1 MGNCRNRMTWNS
13 NNEGRVIWI
22 TGLSGAGKSTIA
34 RATVKQLRTQGEQP
48 ALIDGDE
55 IRDAIRDPHISH
67 DPASRLANAYR
78 ICRLARL
85 LADQKHTVIVATMS
99 IYHEIHSWNRR
110 NYPNYFEVWVE
121 VDLKALQCRDARGLY
136 SRANNGKTSNVPGLD
151 LGYERP
157 LHPDLILTNNPPFRD
172 PEELAEQLIHSV
184 QHNPTMPA
192 LP

>member
-1 MGNCRNRMTWNS
+1 MTWNS

-34 RATVKQLRTQGEQP
+34 RATVKQMRTQGEQP
-48 ALIDGDE
+48 VLIDGDE
-55 IRDAIRDPHISH
+55 IRDAIRDPHTGH
-67 DPASRLANAYR
+67 DPSSRLVNAYR

-85 LADQKHTVIVATMS
+85 LADQGHIVIVATMS

-110 NYPNYFEVWVE
+110 NCQNYFEVWVE
-121 VDLKALQCRDARGLY
+121 VGLDTLRKQDARNLY
-136 SRANNGKTSNVPGLD
+136 SRAQSGEAKNVAGLD

-157 LHPDLILTNNPPFRD
+157 LHPDLTLTNNPPLRD

-184 QHNPTMPA
+184 QHNPKIPA

>member
-48 ALIDGDE
+48 VLIDGDE
-55 IRDAIRDPHISH
+55 IRDAIRDPHTGH
-67 DPASRLANAYR
+67 DPSSRLVNAYR
-78 ICRLARL
+78 ICRLAKL
-85 LADQKHTVIVATMS
+85 LADQEHTVIVATMS

-110 NYPNYFEVWVE
+110 NCQNYFEVWVE
-121 VDLKALQCRDARGLY
+121 ADLDALQSCDARGLY
-136 SRANNGKTSNVPGLD
+136 SRAKNGETRNIPGLD
-151 LGYERP
+151 LGYEPP
-157 LHPDLILTNNPPFRD
+157 LNPGLILTNNPPFCD
-172 PEELAEQLIHSV
+172 PKKLAEELVHSV
-184 QHNPTMPA
+184 QHKSTTAA